1 MTTVVDASVVVDW
14 VAPDIG
20 SDAPAIMLLNRLA
33 ERDEQLAGPRLLL
46 HEVANALLT
55 GIRRGRWS
63 GAQADLAH
71 RQLHRLPIRLLDE
84 TADAGRAF
92 ELARRHD
99 EHPVY
104 DMVYLAL
111 AERLSS
117 TLVTAD
123 RRLLDRVPHLSY
135 VLGVDDAGH
144 GERG

>member
-14 VAPDIG
+14 IAPDVG
-20 SDAPAIMLLNRLA
+20 AAAPAGALLDRLA
-33 ERDEQLAGPRLLL
+33 QREEQLAAPHLLL

-63 GAQADLAH
+63 GAQADAAH
-71 RQLHRLPIRLLDE
+71 RHLQRLPIRLADQP
-84 TADAGRAF
+84 ADASRAF
-92 ELARRHD
+92 ELARRYD

-104 DMVYLAL
+104 DMVYLAM

-123 RRLLDRVPHLSY
+123 HRLLARVSHLSY
-135 VLGVDDAGH
+135 VVDVDGAG
-144 GERG
+144 RS